1 MIGVIIYIIIHLI
14 LMFVSIVLA
23 KIAEDDDV
31 IDDAEFWIV
40 LSVIVPWGILVVL
53 GAMFL
58 AQHLIDWRDAR
69 RFHDRYDDL
78 S

>member
-1 MIGVIIYIIIHLI
+1 MIGAIIYVIIHLI
-14 LMFVSIVLA
+14 LMFLSIVLA

-31 IDDAEFWIV
+31 IDDADFWIV
-40 LSVIVPWGILVVL
+40 LSVFLPWGILVVL

-58 AQHLIDWRDAR
+58 AQRIIDWRDER
-69 RFHDRYDDL
+69 RYHDRYDDL

>member
-1 MIGVIIYIIIHLI
+1 MIGAIIYVIIHLI
-14 LMFVSIVLA
+14 LMFASIVLA

-31 IDDAEFWIV
+31 IDDAEFWII
-40 LSVIVPWGILVVL
+40 LSVFFPWGILVIL

-58 AQHLIDWRDAR
+58 AQRIIDWRDER